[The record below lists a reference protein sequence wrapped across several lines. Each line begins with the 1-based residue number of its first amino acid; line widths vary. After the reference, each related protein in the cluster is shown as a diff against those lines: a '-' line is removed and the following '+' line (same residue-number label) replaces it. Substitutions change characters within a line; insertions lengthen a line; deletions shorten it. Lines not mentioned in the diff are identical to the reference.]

1 MDLLEEQETVGS
13 ISSDVFSA
21 SSEISLSKETDSLV
35 VCPSDDGADAA
46 SVKQG
51 NVFQETCQKNPVS
64 IE

>member
-13 ISSDVFSA
+13 ISSDAFSA
-21 SSEISLSKETDSLV
+21 SEISLSKETDSLV

-51 NVFQETCQKNPVS
+51 NV
-64 IE
+64 

>member
-1 MDLLEEQETVGS
+1 MMDLLEKQETVGS
-13 ISSDVFSA
+13 IGSDAFSA

-51 NVFQETCQKNPVS
+51 NV
-64 IE
+64 